1 MPILTVKVE
10 PISPSQRIDVYLA
23 EAELGLSRSQI
34 KRLFG
39 EGRVQVNGK
48 KVRISHKVEGG
59 EEVVIDQ
66 PDEKPIPFMPEEIPL
81 DIVFEDDY
89 LAVVNKPA
97 GMVVHPATKNESG
110 TLANALLYY
119 FQHLSSGYE
128 KGYPGLVHRLDKNTT
143 GLMVVAKNDQIH
155 AALGEQLQQR
165 TLKREYLA
173 LIWGTLR
180 PPEGTISIPIG
191 RSRSDR
197 RLMSSGSA
205 KPREAIT
212 EYETIEEFDFLSYI
226 RVNLRTGRTHQ
237 IRTHLKEKGHPVF
250 GDPEYGGRGGRLA
263 GIRAGHRSIARKLLN
278 MTSRQML
285 HAARL
290 RLVHPVTGKSLEFE
304 KEIPEDFGQVLAS
317 IRQYQGGISV

>member
-1 MPILTVKVE
+1 MPILKVRVE
-10 PISPSQRIDVYLA
+10 PISPAQRIDVYLA

-39 EGRVQVNGK
+39 EGRVNVDGK
-48 KVRISHKVEGG
+48 KVRISHKVQGG

-66 PDEKPIPFMPEEIPL
+66 PDQKPIPFVPEEIPL

-89 LAVVNKPA
+89 IAVVNKPA
-97 GMVVHPATKNESG
+97 GMVVHPATRNESG
-110 TLANALLYY
+110 TLANALLYH

-155 AALGEQLQQR
+155 AALGEQLQER
-165 TLKREYLA
+165 TLRRGYRA
-173 LIWGTLR
+173 LIWGTLQPR
-180 PPEGTISIPIG
+180 DGTISIPIG

-212 EYETIEEFDFLSYI
+212 DYETIEEFEFLSYI
-226 RVNLRTGRTHQ
+226 NVNLRTGRTHQ
-237 IRTHLKEKGHPVF
+237 IRTHLKEKSHPVF

-263 GIRAGHRSIARKLLN
+263 GIRAGYRAMARKLLN
-278 MTSRQML
+278 MTSRQLL

-290 RLVHPVTGKSLEFE
+290 RLIHPVTGKSMEFE
-304 KEIPEDFGQVLAS
+304 KQIPEDFGQVLAT